1 MSRDDDEDDEAI
13 GFNFAEWLKEL
24 GHGKL
29 NKRLSRI
36 LPKLALA
43 CDKAMVA
50 GATGTIVLTLKVGAK
65 GGMAEVKPIVK
76 VTEPQPGVPGGVFYV
91 GDSGELVD
99 EDPRQLKLPT
109 PKILQPTPI
118 KFPGGN
124 GGNGG
129 KGDAS

>member
-1 MSRDDDEDDEAI
+1 MSDRDDEEDDKASD
-13 GFNFAEWLKEL
+13 FDFAEWLKEL

-29 NKRLSRI
+29 NKRLSKA

-43 CDKAMVA
+43 CDKTMVA
-50 GATGTIVLTLKVGAK
+50 GATGTIVITLKVGAK
-65 GGMAEVKPIVK
+65 GGMAEVKPTIK

-91 GDSGELVD
+91 GDAGELVD
-99 EDPRQLKLPT
+99 EDPRQQKLPI
-109 PKILQPTPI
+109 PRVLQPTPI

-124 GGNGG
+124 GNGG